1 MNLKDQIKQKLLNF
15 DQIRFAMIFGSAA
28 SGNDSN
34 LSDIDVAIYS
44 DPSLDLLDFGRLITQ
59 IEQIAQRKVDLV
71 ELNGLIK
78 SNNLLAY
85 NIITNN
91 NLIFLKDQNL
101 FTQYKRDSFLTYFDH
116 TFFRNKFNS
125 MLKQRIE
132 SNRFGK
138 KVNARKIKPA

>member
-1 MNLKDQIKQKLLNF
+1 MNLKNQIKQRLLNF

-59 IEQIAQRKVDLV
+59 IEQIALRKVDLV

-91 NLIFLKDQNL
+91 KLIFIKDQNL

-125 MLKQRIE
+125 MLNRRIE
-132 SNRFGK
+132 SNRFGN

>member
-1 MNLKDQIKQKLLNF
+1 MNLKDQIKQRLLNF

-91 NLIFLKDQNL
+91 KLIFIKDQNL

-125 MLKQRIE
+125 MLNRRIE
-132 SNRFGK
+132 STRFGN